1 MAEKIVVLNHVNKH
15 YGGVHALK
23 DVDFDLVRGE
33 VHCLIGQN
41 GCGKSTMI
49 KTISGIVA
57 PDAGSEVI
65 LDGKKITGASP
76 KTAMDCGIR
85 VIYQDL
91 SLFPNLTVAENIAFD
106 SHTDRTVKGV
116 DWKAIRTR
124 TQEVL
129 DTMKIR
135 LRTDALVEELNI
147 ADRQLVAIARALATN
162 ARLIIM
168 DEPTS
173 SLTRR
178 EVNVMFSII
187 RELREKGITIL
198 FVSHKLDEIVEI
210 ADRITVMRD
219 GRIISTFENDGSVGE
234 AELARQL
241 SGQSIEY
248 RQSFL
253 SAQEEVVLEVRDLT
267 CGRQYRNVSF
277 QLKKGE
283 ILGVIG
289 LLGSGRTEL
298 ATTIFGMNRPDS
310 GCILLH
316 GREVD
321 LRSNVEAI
329 RSKIAYVPEDRL
341 LQGLVLN
348 QSVQSN
354 TTVSIL
360 QKLKTRLGFLDAKRS
375 REITNRWIE
384 ELKIKSAAPDINAS
398 AMSGG
403 NQQKIVISKWLSTEP
418 DVLILDQPTN
428 GIDIAAKSAIYDLI
442 RSLAERGMSIILISD
457 EVPEIYYNCPRAL
470 IMYRGRIV
478 KELNCAAVS
487 EEEFSREVLNV
498 E

>member
-1 MAEKIVVLNHVNKH
+1 M
-15 YGGVHALK
+15 
-23 DVDFDLVRGE
+23 
-33 VHCLIGQN
+33 
-41 GCGKSTMI
+41 
-49 KTISGIVA
+49 
-57 PDAGSEVI
+57 
-65 LDGKKITGASP
+65 
-76 KTAMDCGIR
+76 
-85 VIYQDL
+85 
-91 SLFPNLTVAENIAFD
+91 
-106 SHTDRTVKGV
+106 
-116 DWKAIRTR
+116 
-124 TQEVL
+124 
-129 DTMKIR
+129 
-135 LRTDALVEELNI
+135 
-147 ADRQLVAIARALATN
+147 
-162 ARLIIM
+162 
-168 DEPTS
+168 
-173 SLTRR
+173 
-178 EVNVMFSII
+178 
-187 RELREKGITIL
+187 
-198 FVSHKLDEIVEI
+198 
-210 ADRITVMRD
+210 
-219 GRIISTFENDGSVGE
+219 
-234 AELARQL
+234 
-241 SGQSIEY
+241 
-248 RQSFL
+248 
-253 SAQEEVVLEVRDLT
+253 
-267 CGRQYRNVSF
+267 
-277 QLKKGE
+277 
-283 ILGVIG
+283 
-289 LLGSGRTEL
+289 
-298 ATTIFGMNRPDS
+298 
-310 GCILLH
+310 
-316 GREVD
+316 
-321 LRSNVEAI
+321 EAI